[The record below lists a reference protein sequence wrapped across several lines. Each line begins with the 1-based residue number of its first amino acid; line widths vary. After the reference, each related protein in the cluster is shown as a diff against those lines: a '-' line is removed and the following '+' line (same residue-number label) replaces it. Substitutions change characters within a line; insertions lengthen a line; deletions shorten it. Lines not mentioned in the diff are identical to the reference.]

1 MSIDTPAAPTA
12 TPAVEGTGAAQPTPT
27 PTPVRTEHRAIGGA
41 DFPPQTDYG
50 HLLKPVYGP
59 EDVADMDFA
68 RDLGHPGQFPY
79 TRGYHASGYRSRMWT
94 QRMTAGLGSSAD
106 ANLVLKQYHEM
117 GQRGGICVISDR
129 VFSSCIDPD
138 HPMGRK
144 EAGVLGWPGCSLLEF
159 EELMQDIALTGQSIT
174 LLGSCA
180 PSSLRLA
187 YVVALAD
194 KRGIDPRQVH
204 GGVIESPFENYF
216 GQTDPQPFD
225 LNLKLCLDCW
235 EYVAQRG
242 LKMRCN
248 VNSQHFQESGGN
260 NAQALAL
267 QLAMLEELFG
277 RLINE
282 RGLAFDEVA
291 GIPYELLSIGTR
303 FFEEVAKMRA
313 LRRMYARMAREVFH
327 AKNEKSLQLLTATH
341 TSGRTMT
348 YQQPL
353 NNVVRCA
360 IQTLAAAVGGCTAI
374 DNATLDNAHSEPSAF
389 AARMS
394 LNTQH
399 IVAHET
405 GAADVVDPLAG
416 SYYVEALTNQVEEQA
431 GEILAEIRKL
441 GGLVA
446 ALGAGYVQQML
457 SQEAQIKFQRIDRKE
472 RLVVG
477 VNHLVIPP
485 EQEEFKLPIKEL
497 HADDSESIAR
507 RMVAWKKTRD
517 QESVRTRL
525 AQLHEDAGQ
534 GERFNLMPSIVEA
547 VKVYATAGE
556 IFGVIR
562 MARGLSYDPFNMIQC
577 PFTLHAATQETQ
589 R

>member
-1 MSIDTPAAPTA
+1 MSLHDTPAGAAREEAPSTAAA
-12 TPAVEGTGAAQPTPT
+12 TPGSNGFA
-27 PTPVRTEHRAIGGA
+27 
-41 DFPPQTDYG
+41 PQTDYG
-50 HLLKPVYGP
+50 HLLKPSYGP
-59 EDVADMDFA
+59 QDVASLDYA
-68 RDLGHPGQFPY
+68 RDLGDPGQFPY

-94 QRMTAGLGSSAD
+94 QRMTAGLGSSSD
-106 ANLVLKQYHEM
+106 ANKVLKKYHAM

-138 HPMGRK
+138 HPMGRR

-159 EELMQDIALTGQSIT
+159 EELMQDIPLTGQSIT

-216 GQTDPQPFD
+216 GQTDAQPFD
-225 LNLKLCLDCW
+225 LNLKLCLDCF
-235 EYVAQRG
+235 EYVARRG

-267 QLAMLEELFG
+267 QLAMLRELFG
-277 RLINE
+277 RLIRE
-282 RGLAFDEVA
+282 RGLEFDDVA

-303 FFEEVAKMRA
+303 FFEEVAKIRA
-313 LRRMYARMAREVFH
+313 LRRMYAKMARDEFH
-327 AKNEKSLQLLTATH
+327 AKKEKSLQLLTATH

-353 NNVVRCA
+353 NNLVRCA

-374 DNATLDNAHSEPSAF
+374 DNATLDNAHSEPSSL

-399 IVAHET
+399 IVAYES
-405 GAADVVDPLAG
+405 GAADVADPLAG
-416 SYYVEALTNQVEEQA
+416 SYYVEALTTQVEEQA
-431 GEILAEIRKL
+431 NGILAEIERL
-441 GGLVA
+441 GGMVA
-446 ALGAGYVQQML
+446 ALKSGYVQSML
-457 SQEAQIKFQRIDRKE
+457 SAEAALKYRRVDRRE

-477 VNHLVIPP
+477 VNHLVVP
-485 EQEEFKLPIKEL
+485 EEEEEFRLPIMEV
-497 HADDSESIAR
+497 DVGDSDSIAQ
-507 RMVAWKKTRD
+507 RMEAWKPTRD
-517 QESVRTRL
+517 QALLRACLARL
-525 AQLHEDAGQ
+525 HADAGQ

-547 VKVYATAGE
+547 VKAYATAGE
-556 IFGVIR
+556 VFGVIR
-562 MARGLSYDPFNMIQC
+562 MARGLAYDPFNMIQC
-577 PFTLHAATQETQ
+577 PFELH
-589 R
+589 

>member
-1 MSIDTPAAPTA
+1 MDLRGAATLHPAAVGRPSS
-12 TPAVEGTGAAQPTPT
+12 AAAAPGSNGF
-27 PTPVRTEHRAIGGA
+27 A
-41 DFPPQTDYG
+41 PQTDDG
-50 HLLKPVYGP
+50 TLLKPAYGP
-59 EDVADMDFA
+59 DDVAQMDYA
-68 RDLGHPGQFPY
+68 RDVGEPGQFPY

-94 QRMTAGLGSSAD
+94 QRMTAGLGSSRD
-106 ANLVLKQYHEM
+106 ANQVLKQYHAM

-159 EELMQDIALTGQSIT
+159 EELMDGIELTGQSIT

-204 GGVIESPFENYF
+204 GGVIESPFENYL

-225 LNLKLCLDCW
+225 INLKLCLDCF
-235 EYVAQRG
+235 EYVARRG

-267 QLAMLEELFG
+267 ELSMLKEIYG
-277 RLINE
+277 RLIRE
-282 RGLAFDEVA
+282 RGLAFDDVA

-303 FFEEVAKMRA
+303 FFEEVAKVRA
-313 LRRMYARMAREVFH
+313 LRRMYARMAHDEFH
-327 AKNEKSLQLLTATH
+327 AKKEKSLQLLIATH

-374 DNATLDNAHSEPSAF
+374 DNATLDNAHAEPSAF
-389 AARMS
+389 AARLS

-399 IVAHET
+399 IVAHES

-416 SYYVEALTNQVEEQA
+416 SYYVEALTNDVEAKA
-431 GEILAEIRKL
+431 GAILAEIDRL
-441 GGLVA
+441 GGMVA
-446 ALGAGYVQQML
+446 ALKAGTIQAML
-457 SQEAQIKFQRIDRKE
+457 SQEAALKYQRVDRKE

-477 VNHLVIPP
+477 VNHLVVPP
-485 EQEEFKLPIKEL
+485 EEEAFQLPVKEVRL
-497 HADDSESIAR
+497 GDSESIAR
-507 RMVAWKKTRD
+507 RMEAWKPTRD
-517 QESVRTRL
+517 QAALRAALS
-525 AQLHEDAGQ
+525 QLHADAKKGD
-534 GERFNLMPSIVEA
+534 RFNLMPAIVEA
-547 VKVYATAGE
+547 VKAYATAGE
-556 IFGVIR
+556 VFGVIR
-562 MARGLSYDPFNMIQC
+562 MGRGLGYDPFDMVQC
-577 PFTLHAATQETQ
+577 QIPLH
-589 R
+589 